1 MEGDIV
7 LAHELHQLHLIRVLP
22 PGSPVR
28 DIVGCDAD
36 VAYGRVK
43 PHIED
48 LVLIPWA
55 GYGRTPLQ
63 VTGDA
68 PHFQAISHPG
78 VGHLQCR
85 SDAGNSGKTI
95 NCRRHR
101 SNLVSWDLIFELH

>member
-1 MEGDIV
+1 MEGDVV
-7 LAHELHQLHLIRVLP
+7 LAHELNQLHLIRVLP

-43 PHIED
+43 PDVED
-48 LVLIPWA
+48 LVLVPLA
-55 GYGRTPLQ
+55 GYCRTPLQ

-68 PHFQAISHPG
+68 PHLQAISHPG

-85 SDAGNSGKTI
+85 SDASTVGK
-95 NCRRHR
+95 RHVVGETGVT
-101 SNLVSWDLIFELH
+101 L